1 MSRITY
7 PTEWPAIA
15 ETVKELAGW
24 KCTSCQ
30 VPHDDN
36 AATGDHL
43 TVHHRDGNPL
53 TCASENLVAL
63 CQRCHLRAQARLLK
77 YGPEDDRQLR
87 MDLIVK

>member
-1 MSRITY
+1 MSGCKY

-24 KCTSCQ
+24 KCTCCH
-30 VPHDDN
+30 VPNDDN

-53 TCASENLVAL
+53 NCAPENLVAL
-63 CQRCHLRAQARLLK
+63 CQRCHLRSQARLIK
-77 YGPEDDRQLR
+77 YGPEDRRQLR
-87 MDLIVK
+87 MTL